1 MASKFIRAE
10 RNTEDS
16 LNYSDPNRWNN
27 AAADYNAAVGESSKL
42 AATRLITLTNDLH
55 PISAASDPR
64 ALDLGAGTGSLT
76 HLLSDAFP
84 SLPILATDISPG
96 MLEKLMA
103 TGALA
108 NKKNVTTQVA
118 DMSSPV
124 GGEVTE
130 GSFSHVFST
139 MAIQVLPNP
148 ADEGTLGKWASL
160 LQPDGVVAIA
170 VWDFNEVCGP
180 HSIWTEAAKAVDP
193 FYESPPPLPPRHW
206 YGHTQVEEELK
217 KVGFR
222 DVMSEVLD
230 IGFNVGK
237 EGFMRFFWESE
248 NPMPIERLASFKG
261 DLSKVKLEMDRLLDE
276 KYDSGKKIPLFAAL
290 AVGKRPAQTLDFWGD
305 ENLYEEL
312 YKFVHI

>member
-1 MASKFIRAE
+1 MAANPIRAE
-10 RNTEDS
+10 CKNEDS

-27 AAADYNAAVGESSKL
+27 AAGDYNTAVGKSSKL
-42 AATRLITLTNDLH
+42 AASRLITFANNLYS
-55 PISAASDPR
+55 ISTAPNSR

-96 MLEKLMA
+96 MLEKLMV
-103 TGALA
+103 TGAST
-108 NKKNVTTQVA
+108 NKKNISTQVA
-118 DMSSPV
+118 DMASPV

-139 MAIQVLPNP
+139 MAIQVLPDP
-148 ADEGTLGKWASL
+148 ADEGTLDKWASL
-160 LQPDGVVAIA
+160 LQLEGVVAIA
-170 VWDFNEVCGP
+170 IWDFDEVCGP

-193 FYESPPPLPPRHW
+193 SYESPPPLPPRHW
-206 YGHTQVEEELK
+206 YGRTQLEEGLK

-222 DVMSEVLD
+222 DVRSEVLD

-248 NPMPIERLASFKG
+248 NPMPIERQASFEG
-261 DLSKVKLEMDRLLDE
+261 DLSKVNFEMDRLLDE
-276 KYDSGKKIPLFAAL
+276 KYDRGKKIPLSAAL
-290 AVGKRPAQTLDFWGD
+290 AVGKKPA
-305 ENLYEEL
+305 
-312 YKFVHI
+312 